1 MTRVLRIVVL
11 AAIWVALWGDI
22 SVANVFFGV
31 LIALGVT
38 FAFPPLDRE
47 NGNDINLVHAA
58 IFFAKFAV
66 MLWQSTWSV
75 VVEVVRPKLALE
87 EAIVAVPLRTDD
99 PVIITMVA
107 NGITLTPGTLTVD
120 VGPDPAPGEGR
131 ILYVHA
137 LTLGDLDDLIAGAH
151 ELEDLAIAAFP
162 PPAKPTAEP
171 ELVERSTPGDGDAD
185 ELRGGTGD
193 EP

>member
-1 MTRVLRIVVL
+1 MTKVLRIVVL
-11 AAIWVALWGDI
+11 GAIWVALWGDI
-22 SVANVFFGV
+22 SVANVVFGLV
-31 LIALGVT
+31 VAVVVT
-38 FAFPPLDRE
+38 FAFPPLDGE
-47 NGNDINLVHAA
+47 NGNDVNLLHAA
-58 IFFAKFAV
+58 VFFAKFAV

-75 VVEVVRPKLALE
+75 VVEVMRPKLRLE

-120 VGPDPAPGEGR
+120 VGPDPTPGEGR

-137 LTLGDLDDLIAGAH
+137 LTLGDVDDLIAGAH

-162 PPAKPTAEP
+162 PPPSS
-171 ELVERSTPGDGDAD
+171 RTPGPLDRTEHGVGDAD
-185 ELRGGTGD
+185 REGGD
-193 EP
+193 P

>member
-11 AAIWVALWGDI
+11 AAIWVALWGQI
-22 SVANVFFGV
+22 SVANVVFGLV
-31 LIALGVT
+31 VALVVT
-38 FAFPPLDRE
+38 FAFPPLDDE
-47 NGNDINLVHAA
+47 NGNGINLGRAA
-58 IFFAKFAV
+58 IFFVKFAV

-75 VVEVVRPKLALE
+75 VVEVVRPTLRLE

-99 PVIITMVA
+99 PVIVTMVA

-120 VGPDPAPGEGR
+120 VGPDPEPGEGR

-137 LTLGDLDDLIAGAH
+137 LTLGDIDELIAGAH

-162 PPAKPTAEP
+162 PPAKSADAVQAGPAA
-171 ELVERSTPGDGDAD
+171 RSGPASS
-185 ELRGGTGD
+185 GGRTNEDD